1 MDPTPI
7 KGIGSLAMST
17 RYGTVTINFWTKA
30 KTLSHK
36 LQNVIYLPNAPNCLL
51 SGSQFNEKGGRI
63 IFHKGECY
71 LEGKDKSI
79 IGHGTMWG
87 RLYLLDA
94 TAIKSNETSL
104 YASSPKISWDKWH
117 WRYGHIAPLTLNRI
131 WKEGIVDGL

>member
-7 KGIGSLAMST
+7 KGIGSSAMST

-51 SGSQFNEKGGRI
+51 SVSQFDEKGGRI

-79 IGHGTMWG
+79 IGHGTMRG

-94 TAIKSNETSL
+94 TAIKSNKTSL
-104 YASSPKISWDKWH
+104 YASSPKISWDQWH
-117 WRYGHIAPLTLNRI
+117 RRYGHIAPSTLN
-131 WKEGIVDGL
+131 